1 MDRYEFN
8 QLQNKE
14 FLELAFK
21 IKLAVGAFLLLAILD
36 AWTLVA
42 SIKVLNLFQTLIG
55 VVTVLATFYTV
66 TALWRA
72 RGRLIRIVKTEVEDL
87 SLLFKGT
94 QYLENAFVSVTVAII
109 GHVVGTFTYH
119 EMMYGPYAIFA
130 TPPM

>member
-21 IKLAVGAFLLLAILD
+21 IKLALGAFLLLAILD

-72 RGRLIRIVKTEVEDL
+72 RGRLIRIVKTEGEDL

-109 GHVVGTFTYH
+109 GHIVGTFTYH

>member
-21 IKLAVGAFLLLAILD
+21 IKLALGAFLLLAILD

-42 SIKVLNLFQTLIG
+42 SIKVLNLFENLIG

-72 RGRLIRIVKTEVEDL
+72 RGRLIRIVKTEGEDL

>member
-21 IKLAVGAFLLLAILD
+21 IKLALGAFLLLAILD

-42 SIKVLNLFQTLIG
+42 SIKVLNLFQALIG

-72 RGRLIRIVKTEVEDL
+72 RGRLIRIVKTEGEDL

-109 GHVVGTFTYH
+109 GHIVGTFTYH